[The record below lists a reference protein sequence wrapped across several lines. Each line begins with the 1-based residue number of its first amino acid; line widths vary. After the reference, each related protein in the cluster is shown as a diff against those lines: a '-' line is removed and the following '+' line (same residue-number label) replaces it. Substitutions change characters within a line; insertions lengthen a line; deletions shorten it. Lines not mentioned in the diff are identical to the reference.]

1 MDYIAIVALQLN
13 GNSYAS
19 GDTIAPEDV
28 PTTKLRSMVD
38 KGLIEA
44 IGSAAGGATGPAGA
58 TGATGPTGAT
68 GTAGSTGPAGEVDE
82 AQTILATQIFGS

>member
-1 MDYIAIVALQLN
+1 MDYIAIVRLQLN
-13 GNSYAS
+13 GNTYES

-44 IGSAAGGATGPAGA
+44 IGSSGWEPLTTAIIGTQVFGG
-58 TGATGPTGAT
+58 
-68 GTAGSTGPAGEVDE
+68 
-82 AQTILATQIFGS
+82 